1 MSYESRQEVSP
12 GTARTN
18 TAVRMSSGNSEMLN
32 SQTESTSDM
41 FEDPSTKNIKVRV
54 AVRIRPLIQ
63 REVRENTVGC
73 VLGDPAN
80 NEIIIGRQPKQ
91 RRFTY
96 DYVLGPN
103 SSQQDVFDK
112 CHIASLV
119 DGCFHGY
126 NATIFAYGQTG
137 VENVHYGLL

>member
-1 MSYESRQEVSP
+1 
-12 GTARTN
+12 
-18 TAVRMSSGNSEMLN
+18 
-32 SQTESTSDM
+32 M

-54 AVRIRPLIQ
+54 AVRIRPLIK

-73 VLGDPAN
+73 VLGDPDN

-96 DYVLGPN
+96 DYVLGPD

-137 VENVHYGLL
+137 SGKTYTMGSCRMPESDSVDRSHNGPVGYENDSIGSSFAVEKI

>member
-80 NEIIIGRQPKQ
+80 NEIIIGRQPKL

-96 DYVLGPN
+96 DYVLGPDQV
-103 SSQQDVFDK
+103 SKTCLTSA
-112 CHIASLV
+112 I
-119 DGCFHGY
+119 
-126 NATIFAYGQTG
+126 
-137 VENVHYGLL
+137 